1 MDNLVITI
9 GRQYGSG
16 GHEIGEKL
24 AKRLGIRF
32 YDQELLTVAAK
43 QSGLSQDLLEI
54 NDEKP
59 MSLLFS
65 LSTGGYGA
73 DMSINQKLFL
83 AQFEAIQT
91 VAKESSCVIVGRC
104 ADYAL
109 REFNNCVNI
118 FVYADLPH
126 RIRRISNLYHKSA
139 RAAEETI
146 IRTDKRRSSYY
157 NYYTGK
163 KWGAMENYDL
173 AINTSRIGVDHAV
186 QLIADFAEM
195 QKNWEPIG

>member
-1 MDNLVITI
+1 MDNLIITI

-16 GHEIGEKL
+16 GREIGKKL
-24 AKRLGIRF
+24 ADRLGIKF

-43 QSGLSQDLLEI
+43 HSGLSQDLLEI

-65 LSTGGYGA
+65 LSTGGYGGE
-73 DMSINQKLFL
+73 MSINQKLFL
-83 AQFEAIQT
+83 AQFEAIQL
-91 VAKESSCVIVGRC
+91 VAREGPCVIVGRC

-109 REFNNCVNI
+109 RDFDNCVNI

-126 RIRRISNLYHKSA
+126 RIRRISNLYQKSA

-146 IRTDKRRSSYY
+146 LRTDRRRASYY

-173 AINTSRIGVDHAV
+173 AINTSRVGIDHAV

-195 QKNWEPIG
+195 QKNREPIG

>member
-24 AKRLGIRF
+24 AKRLGIKF

-186 QLIADFAEM
+186 KLIADFAEM
-195 QKNWEPIG
+195 QKNWEPIE

>member
-16 GHEIGEKL
+16 GREIGKKLAEKL
-24 AKRLGIRF
+24 GIAF

-43 QSGLSQDLLEI
+43 HSGLSQDLLEI

-65 LSTGGYGA
+65 LSTGGYGGE
-73 DMSINQKLFL
+73 MSINQKLFL
-83 AQFEAIQT
+83 AQFEAIQL
-91 VAKESSCVIVGRC
+91 VARQGPCVIVGRC

-109 REFNNCVNI
+109 RDFDNCVNI
-118 FVYADLPH
+118 FVHADLPH
-126 RIRRISNLYHKSA
+126 RIRRISNLYQKSA

-146 IRTDKRRSSYY
+146 LRTDRRRASYY

-173 AINTSRIGVDHAV
+173 AINTSRVGIDYAV

-195 QKNWEPIG
+195 QKNREPIG

>member
-91 VAKESSCVIVGRC
+91 VAKETSCVIVGRC
-104 ADYAL
+104 ADYAW
-109 REFNNCVNI
+109 REFNNCDNI